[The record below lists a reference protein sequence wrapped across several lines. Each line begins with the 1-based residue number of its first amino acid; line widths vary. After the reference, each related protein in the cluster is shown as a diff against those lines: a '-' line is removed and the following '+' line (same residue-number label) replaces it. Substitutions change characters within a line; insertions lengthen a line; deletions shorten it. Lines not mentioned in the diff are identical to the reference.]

1 MTTYHFN
8 MLNIPKDEYYT
19 QGHILALLGQKPTN
33 RMTLARSPY
42 KENIK
47 YHMIGKLKTIRKSQN
62 KWLFD
67 RIDRT

>member
-1 MTTYHFN
+1 
-8 MLNIPKDEYYT
+8 MLDIPQDEYFT
-19 QGHILALLGQKPTN
+19 QAHILVLLGQKPTN

-62 KWLFD
+62 GWLFK
-67 RIDRT
+67 RIASTG

>member
-1 MTTYHFN
+1 

-47 YHMIGKLKTIRKSQN
+47 YYMIGNLKTIPKSKN
-62 KWLFD
+62 KWLFE
-67 RIDRT
+67 RIANTR